1 MAVICS
7 QIMKV
12 GRYDVNQKKHYAAL
26 FKRNRIDLW
35 MIVQMNE
42 IEKID
47 YICIY
52 IYIVHIQEETHTK
65 YKAISFQF
73 TIRIDRR
80 M

>member
-1 MAVICS
+1 MI
-7 QIMKV
+7 
-12 GRYDVNQKKHYAAL
+12 N
-26 FKRNRIDLW
+26 LW

-42 IEKID
+42 MEKID

-52 IYIVHIQEETHTK
+52 IYIVHIQEETYTK

-73 TIRIDRR
+73 TIIIDTL